1 MNKIKTMMIGLMLAM
16 PFASWA
22 SSAVQEDSVTSLKHY
37 KFLDNMFVGI
47 HVGPTSGLV
56 ENMRPRDYF
65 KLGAHHIGGGITIGK
80 NFSPEFG
87 VRIGGYYMN
96 TTGVAEKSSLDRVK
110 AKGLYDG
117 DGFYKIKNI
126 NGYIDALPNLT
137 NIFSKYKESRRLNVL
152 GIFGIGFTHSNGFD
166 TDEIDAIP
174 GYDYNVVS
182 GAIDNTKRT
191 FFSARAGLGLAYKLC
206 EVLDL
211 TFEATVNA
219 TDDGFDGFRYDDKYD
234 GYTTGLFGLTY
245 HFKDHYGDRRFKYR
259 TVGDDLGLDDLNNK
273 INQTRKDL
281 EDAKNRHGKILQ
293 QRILDMT
300 VSFPIDKYF
309 ISDIQKRN
317 VEAVANYIKSH
328 PEMNVVICGYADVE
342 TAYPAYNMRLSKRRV
357 TSVFNMLVNEY
368 GVNPNRLRYIMA
380 PFIKQNEM
388 DGFCNE
394 IMSFAVNPDH
404 VPKPWNGLKGTL
416 TSFDVRHLTWNIAAR
431 LGLGKGKP
439 YSVETCVNFI
449 RAMFPDL
456 CEGLD
461 SSTLKNLRVAS
472 TSDKIHIDEPGCD
485 GVTFHIPKT

>member
-96 TTGVAEKSSLDRVK
+96 TTGVVNKISREKAEA
-110 AKGLYDG
+110 AKGYDG
-117 DGFYKIKNI
+117 DGFYTIKNI

-137 NIFSKYKESRRLNVL
+137 NIFSQYKESRRLNVL

-166 TDEIDAIP
+166 TDDFAK
-174 GYDYNVVS
+174 YDVDRYIE
-182 GAIDNTKRT
+182 ALDTKKRT

-206 EVLDL
+206 EALDL

-368 GVNPNRLRYIMA
+368 GVNPNRLRIDYKGDTLQ
-380 PFIKQNEM
+380 PYERKNE
-388 DGFCNE
+388 
-394 IMSFAVNPDH
+394 
-404 VPKPWNGLKGTL
+404 WNRVVVFVLE
-416 TSFDVRHLTWNIAAR
+416 
-431 LGLGKGKP
+431 P
-439 YSVETCVNFI
+439 VEEKATI
-449 RAMFPDL
+449 Q
-456 CEGLD
+456 
-461 SSTLKNLRVAS
+461 
-472 TSDKIHIDEPGCD
+472 
-485 GVTFHIPKT
+485 

>member
-47 HVGPTSGLV
+47 HVGPTSGLS
-56 ENMRPRDYF
+56 ENMRPREYF

-166 TDEIDAIP
+166 TDDFAK
-174 GYDYNVVS
+174 YDVDRYIE
-182 GAIDNTKRT
+182 ALDTKKRT

-368 GVNPNRLRYIMA
+368 GVNPNRLRIDYKGDTLQ
-380 PFIKQNEM
+380 PYERKNE
-388 DGFCNE
+388 
-394 IMSFAVNPDH
+394 
-404 VPKPWNGLKGTL
+404 WNRVVVFVLE
-416 TSFDVRHLTWNIAAR
+416 
-431 LGLGKGKP
+431 P
-439 YSVETCVNFI
+439 VE
-449 RAMFPDL
+449 
-456 CEGLD
+456 E
-461 SSTLKNLRVAS
+461 
-472 TSDKIHIDEPGCD
+472 
-485 GVTFHIPKT
+485 KTTIQ

>member
-96 TTGVAEKSSLDRVK
+96 TTGVVNKISREKAEA
-110 AKGLYDG
+110 AKGYDG
-117 DGFYKIKNI
+117 DGFYTIKNI
-126 NGYIDALPNLT
+126 NGYIDALPSLT
-137 NIFSKYKESRRLNVL
+137 NIFSQYKESRRLNVF

-166 TDEIDAIP
+166 TDDFAK
-174 GYDYNVVS
+174 YDVDRYIE
-182 GAIDNTKRT
+182 ALDTKKRT

-206 EVLDL
+206 EALDL

-219 TDDGFDGFRYDDKYD
+219 TDDAFDGMRYDDKYD

-368 GVNPNRLRYIMA
+368 GVNPNRLRIDYKGDTLQ
-380 PFIKQNEM
+380 PYERKNE
-388 DGFCNE
+388 
-394 IMSFAVNPDH
+394 
-404 VPKPWNGLKGTL
+404 WNRVVVFVLE
-416 TSFDVRHLTWNIAAR
+416 
-431 LGLGKGKP
+431 P
-439 YSVETCVNFI
+439 VE
-449 RAMFPDL
+449 
-456 CEGLD
+456 E
-461 SSTLKNLRVAS
+461 
-472 TSDKIHIDEPGCD
+472 
-485 GVTFHIPKT
+485 KTTIQ

>member
-96 TTGVAEKSSLDRVK
+96 TTGVVNKISREKAEA
-110 AKGLYDG
+110 AKGYDG
-117 DGFYKIKNI
+117 DGFYTIKNI

-137 NIFSKYKESRRLNVL
+137 NIFSQYKESRRLNVL

-166 TDEIDAIP
+166 TDDFAK
-174 GYDYNVVS
+174 YDVDRYIE
-182 GAIDNTKRT
+182 ALDTKKRT

-206 EVLDL
+206 EALDL

-259 TVGDDLGLDDLNNK
+259 TVGDDLGLGDLNDK

-281 EDAKNRHGKILQ
+281 EDAKNRRGKILQ

-368 GVNPNRLRYIMA
+368 GVNPNRLRIDYKGDTLQ
-380 PFIKQNEM
+380 PYERKNE
-388 DGFCNE
+388 
-394 IMSFAVNPDH
+394 
-404 VPKPWNGLKGTL
+404 WNRVVVFVLE
-416 TSFDVRHLTWNIAAR
+416 
-431 LGLGKGKP
+431 P
-439 YSVETCVNFI
+439 VE
-449 RAMFPDL
+449 
-456 CEGLD
+456 E
-461 SSTLKNLRVAS
+461 
-472 TSDKIHIDEPGCD
+472 
-485 GVTFHIPKT
+485 KTTIQ

>member
-47 HVGPTSGLV
+47 HVGPTSGLS

-96 TTGVAEKSSLDRVK
+96 TTGVVNKDSRLKAE
-110 AKGLYDG
+110 AKGYDG
-117 DGFYKIKNI
+117 DGFYTIKNI
-126 NGYIDALPNLT
+126 NGYIDALPSLT
-137 NIFSKYKESRRLNVL
+137 NIFSQYKESRRLNL
-152 GIFGIGFTHSNGFD
+152 FGIFGIGFTHSNGFD
-166 TDEIDAIP
+166 TDDFAK
-174 GYDYNVVS
+174 YDVDRYIE
-182 GAIDNTKRT
+182 ALDTKKRT

-206 EVLDL
+206 EALDL

-368 GVNPNRLRYIMA
+368 GVNPNRLRIDYKGDTLQ
-380 PFIKQNEM
+380 PYERKNE
-388 DGFCNE
+388 
-394 IMSFAVNPDH
+394 
-404 VPKPWNGLKGTL
+404 WNRVVVFVLE
-416 TSFDVRHLTWNIAAR
+416 
-431 LGLGKGKP
+431 P
-439 YSVETCVNFI
+439 VE
-449 RAMFPDL
+449 
-456 CEGLD
+456 E
-461 SSTLKNLRVAS
+461 
-472 TSDKIHIDEPGCD
+472 
-485 GVTFHIPKT
+485 KTTIQ

>member
-96 TTGVAEKSSLDRVK
+96 TTGVVNKISREKAEA
-110 AKGLYDG
+110 AKGYDG
-117 DGFYKIKNI
+117 DGFYTIKNI

-137 NIFSKYKESRRLNVL
+137 NIFSQYKESRRLNVL

-166 TDEIDAIP
+166 TDDFAK
-174 GYDYNVVS
+174 YDVDRYIE
-182 GAIDNTKRT
+182 ALDTKKRT

-206 EVLDL
+206 EALDL

-328 PEMNVVICGYADVE
+328 PDMNVVICGYADVE

-368 GVNPNRLRYIMA
+368 GVNPNRLRIDYKGDTLQ
-380 PFIKQNEM
+380 PYERKNE
-388 DGFCNE
+388 
-394 IMSFAVNPDH
+394 
-404 VPKPWNGLKGTL
+404 WNRVVVFVLE
-416 TSFDVRHLTWNIAAR
+416 
-431 LGLGKGKP
+431 P
-439 YSVETCVNFI
+439 VEEKATI
-449 RAMFPDL
+449 Q
-456 CEGLD
+456 
-461 SSTLKNLRVAS
+461 
-472 TSDKIHIDEPGCD
+472 
-485 GVTFHIPKT
+485 

>member
-96 TTGVAEKSSLDRVK
+96 TTGVVNKISREKAEA
-110 AKGLYDG
+110 AKGYDG
-117 DGFYKIKNI
+117 DGFYTIKNI
-126 NGYIDALPNLT
+126 NGYIDALPSLT
-137 NIFSKYKESRRLNVL
+137 NIFSQYKESRRLNL
-152 GIFGIGFTHSNGFD
+152 FGIFGIGFTHSNGFD
-166 TDEIDAIP
+166 TDEFAK
-174 GYDYNVVS
+174 YDVDRYIE
-182 GAIDNTKRT
+182 ALDTKKRT

-206 EVLDL
+206 EALDL

-368 GVNPNRLRYIMA
+368 GVNPNRLRIDYKGDTLQ
-380 PFIKQNEM
+380 PYERKNE
-388 DGFCNE
+388 
-394 IMSFAVNPDH
+394 
-404 VPKPWNGLKGTL
+404 WNRVVVFVLE
-416 TSFDVRHLTWNIAAR
+416 
-431 LGLGKGKP
+431 P
-439 YSVETCVNFI
+439 VEEKATI
-449 RAMFPDL
+449 Q
-456 CEGLD
+456 
-461 SSTLKNLRVAS
+461 
-472 TSDKIHIDEPGCD
+472 
-485 GVTFHIPKT
+485 

>member
-96 TTGVAEKSSLDRVK
+96 TTGVVNKISREKAEA
-110 AKGLYDG
+110 AKGYDG
-117 DGFYKIKNI
+117 DGFYTIKNI

-137 NIFSKYKESRRLNVL
+137 NIFSQYKESRRLNVL

-166 TDEIDAIP
+166 TDDFAK
-174 GYDYNVVS
+174 YDVDRYIE
-182 GAIDNTKRT
+182 ALDTKKRT

-206 EVLDL
+206 EALDL

-368 GVNPNRLRYIMA
+368 GVNPNRLRIDYKGDTLQ
-380 PFIKQNEM
+380 PYERKNE
-388 DGFCNE
+388 
-394 IMSFAVNPDH
+394 
-404 VPKPWNGLKGTL
+404 WNRVVVFVLE
-416 TSFDVRHLTWNIAAR
+416 
-431 LGLGKGKP
+431 P
-439 YSVETCVNFI
+439 VE
-449 RAMFPDL
+449 
-456 CEGLD
+456 E
-461 SSTLKNLRVAS
+461 
-472 TSDKIHIDEPGCD
+472 
-485 GVTFHIPKT
+485 KTTIQ